1 MGEPSSMVRRTW
13 IMSISLAVHLA
24 GGVASAHFSSRT
36 KRGWADLWRGTAG
49 PGVNANVDSKIARSG
64 LIVARFYS
72 RAVPRRKTTE
82 VKSLKPWDHCNHV
95 DLHQIGR
102 IGETRYLQ
110 QGARGKRRL
119 VRKIRTAHLTKLGA
133 ICFKV
138 GQVACQ

>member
-1 MGEPSSMVRRTW
+1 MGGPFDGASDLDHVDLLSGAPCGRRRLR
-13 IMSISLAVHLA
+13 SLLLPHKA
-24 GGVASAHFSSRT
+24 GLMR
-36 KRGWADLWRGTAG
+36 TAG

-82 VKSLKPWDHCNHV
+82 VKSLEPWDHCNHL

-119 VRKIRTAHLTKLGA
+119 VRKI
-133 ICFKV
+133 
-138 GQVACQ
+138 